1 MKEPVTTYTASS
13 LDDLDKIARA
23 FLKTFPVGGIFCI
36 QGEMG
41 AGKTTFI
48 HSICRELGLDFA
60 GSPTFSL
67 VNEYITPEGISL
79 FHFDLYRLKRL
90 EEALDIGIDEYLA
103 HDGYHLIE
111 WPDVIESLIPE
122 NAQTVRIKDISGIRE
137 ISF

>member
-1 MKEPVTTYTASS
+1 MKKPVKTYTARTV
-13 LDDLDKIARA
+13 DDLDPIAQA
-23 FLKTFPVGGIFCI
+23 FLNAYPSGGIFCI

-48 HSICRELGLDFA
+48 HSICRRLGLDFA

-67 VNEYITPEGISL
+67 VNEYTTGEGIGL

-90 EEALDIGIDEYLA
+90 EEALDIGIEEYLGQE
-103 HDGYHLIE
+103 GYHLIE
-111 WPDVIESLIPE
+111 WPDIIEPLLPE
-122 NAQTVRIKDISGIRE
+122 DAQTVQIRELSGIRE